1 MIQPCLII
9 DQPRAASLMG
19 TAAGPVNP
27 LEEEFKKS
35 CVYEQVAGGRAT
47 DSMFFRMEVKLNTQA
62 PANVMK
68 TWQSSS
74 ESTYAINETRDVP
87 WSDLG
92 ELRIGTYKPGTE
104 DEHAS
109 VILLAYVITS
119 DSIYMK
125 LSASG
130 PTGTG
135 ASMAAI
141 LQTVAEELAD
151 GVLAAQP

>member
-1 MIQPCLII
+1 
-9 DQPRAASLMG
+9 
-19 TAAGPVNP
+19 
-27 LEEEFKKS
+27 
-35 CVYEQVAGGRAT
+35 
-47 DSMFFRMEVKLNTQA
+47 MFFRMEVKLNTQA

-141 LQTVAEELAD
+141 LQNSRRGASRRRAGRPAVNSINYRGAVRSDWAGGFNGVGTAVGVAI
-151 GVLAAQP
+151 GVVLARRDNP